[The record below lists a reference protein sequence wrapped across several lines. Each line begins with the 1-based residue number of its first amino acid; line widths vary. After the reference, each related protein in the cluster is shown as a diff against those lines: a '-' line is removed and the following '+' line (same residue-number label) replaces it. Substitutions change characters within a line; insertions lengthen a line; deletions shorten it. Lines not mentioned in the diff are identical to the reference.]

1 MKILFMVDNDKA
13 IFNGN
18 FIYGKQRWKFSPPNR
33 NLKGNF
39 VFFCIVYCKMYVGE
53 TVFWKCLKS
62 S

>member
-1 MKILFMVDNDKA
+1 MKILFMVDNDQA

-39 VFFCIVYCKMYVGE
+39 VFFCIVYCKM
-53 TVFWKCLKS
+53 
-62 S
+62 